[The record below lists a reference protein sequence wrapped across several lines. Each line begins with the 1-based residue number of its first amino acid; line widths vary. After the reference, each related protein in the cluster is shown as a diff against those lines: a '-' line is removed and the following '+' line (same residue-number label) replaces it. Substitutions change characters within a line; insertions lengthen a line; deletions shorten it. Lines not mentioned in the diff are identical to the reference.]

1 MRKLLRRWFIDGMS
15 FMALG
20 LFSSL
25 IIGLIMDTIGTYIPL
40 MSFMTEIGAV
50 AMALTG
56 AAIGASI
63 SYGLKAPPLVIFST
77 VIVSFAA
84 YDFGGAAGSFIAS
97 VAAVEISRL
106 YSGKTKIDIIVSPL
120 LTITAGYLIAQSVGP
135 WIGNFMTNVGEFI
148 VFATEQRPFVMGMLV
163 AVVFGLM
170 LTAPLSS
177 AALALMLEISGLAA
191 GAAVIGCC
199 CHMVGFAVQGYR
211 DNGVSGL
218 VSLGIGTSMLQVP
231 NIFLNPFIVVPPT
244 LASAIIAPV
253 MTVFFPME
261 NNAAGAG
268 MGTSGFV
275 GQIMA
280 VETMGL
286 SMEVVV
292 LVAVFHIILPA
303 LVTYVIYALM
313 RQMNMIKDGDQVI
326 GQISR
331 S

>member
-1 MRKLLRRWFIDGMS
+1 MRKLLRRWFIDGMG

-40 MSFMTEIGAV
+40 LSFMTEIGTV
-50 AMALTG
+50 AMTLTG
-56 AAIGASI
+56 AAIGAAI

-77 VIVSFAA
+77 VVVSHAA
-84 YDFGGAAGSFIAS
+84 YEFGGAAGSFIAS
-97 VAAVEISRL
+97 IAAVEISRL
-106 YSGKTKIDIIVSPL
+106 YSGRTKVDIIISPL
-120 LTITAGYLIAQSVGP
+120 LTITAGYLVAQSVGP
-135 WIGNFMTNVGEFI
+135 WIGNFMTSVGDLI

-218 VSLGIGTSMLQVP
+218 ISMGIGTSMLQVP

-244 LASAIIAPV
+244 LASAIIAPI

-286 SMEVVV
+286 TADVVV
-292 LVAVFHIILPA
+292 LIAAFHIILPG

-326 GQISR
+326 GLNK
-331 S
+331 

>member
-1 MRKLLRRWFIDGMS
+1 MRKLLRRWFVDGLS

-25 IIGLIMDTIGTYIPL
+25 IIGLIMDTLGTYIPFL
-40 MSFMTEIGAV
+40 SFMTDIGAI

-77 VIVSFAA
+77 VVVSYAA
-84 YDFGGAAGSFIAS
+84 YEFGGAAGSFIAS
-97 VAAVEISRL
+97 IAAVEISRL
-106 YSGKTKIDIIVSPL
+106 YSGKTKIDIIISPL
-120 LTITAGYLIAQSVGP
+120 LTITAGYLVAQSVGP

-148 VFATEQRPFVMGMLV
+148 VFATEQRPFVMGILV

-218 VSLGIGTSMLQVP
+218 VSLGIGTSMLQVS

-280 VETMGL
+280 IETMGL
-286 SMEVVV
+286 TMEVIV
-292 LVAVFHIILPA
+292 LIAVFHIILPA

-326 GQISR
+326 VLNK
-331 S
+331 

>member
-1 MRKLLRRWFIDGMS
+1 MRKLLRRWFIDGMG

-40 MSFMTEIGAV
+40 LSFMTEIGVV
-50 AMALTG
+50 AMTLTG
-56 AAIGASI
+56 AAIGAAI

-77 VIVSFAA
+77 VVVSHAA
-84 YDFGGAAGSFIAS
+84 YEFGGAAGSFIAS

-106 YSGKTKIDIIVSPL
+106 YSGRTKIDIIITPL
-120 LTITAGYLIAQSVGP
+120 LTIVAGYLVAQSVGP
-135 WIGNFMTNVGEFI
+135 WIGDFMTNVGEFI

-218 VSLGIGTSMLQVP
+218 ISLGIGTSMLQVP

-280 VETMGL
+280 VETMGP
-286 SMEVVV
+286 SVDVVV
-292 LVAVFHIILPA
+292 LIAVFHIILPA

-313 RQMNMIKDGDQVI
+313 RQMNMIRDGDQVI
-326 GQISR
+326 GLNK
-331 S
+331 

>member
-1 MRKLLRRWFIDGMS
+1 MRKLLRRWFVDGLS

-25 IIGLIMDTIGTYIPL
+25 IIGLIMDTLGTYIPFL
-40 MSFMTEIGAV
+40 TFMTDIGAI

-77 VIVSFAA
+77 VVVSYAA
-84 YDFGGAAGSFIAS
+84 YEFGGAAGSFIAS
-97 VAAVEISRL
+97 IAAVEISRL
-106 YSGKTKIDIIVSPL
+106 YSGKTKIDIIISPL
-120 LTITAGYLIAQSVGP
+120 LTITAGYLVAQFVGP

-148 VFATEQRPFVMGMLV
+148 VFATEQRPFVMGILV

-218 VSLGIGTSMLQVP
+218 VSLGIGTSMLQVS

-280 VETMGL
+280 IETMGL
-286 SMEVVV
+286 TMEVIV
-292 LVAVFHIILPA
+292 LIAVFHIILPA

-326 GQISR
+326 VLNK
-331 S
+331 